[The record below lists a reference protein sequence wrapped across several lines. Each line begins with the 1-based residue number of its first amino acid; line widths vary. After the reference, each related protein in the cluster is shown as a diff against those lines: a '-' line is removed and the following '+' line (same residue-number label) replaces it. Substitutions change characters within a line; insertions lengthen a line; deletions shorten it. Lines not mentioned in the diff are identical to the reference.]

1 MTQHLPYCLLTPV
14 KTDKLPK
21 QKCKIVTNLTKTF
34 EAYDILSLLK
44 PGLLAVDIETNGT
57 NAANKE
63 TVIVGLGLAQK
74 SIAIYFDFK
83 TCSPQVKQ
91 YIFSYLSSSD
101 FMMVGHNIFFDS
113 AFLTRDSGKFWNWTY
128 CTYGLFR
135 QLATEGFNNQK
146 WSLKTAQVELLGW
159 ESTNETELDNW
170 LIDNNHTGDVKKEH
184 KPGYYPRFINGEQ
197 RFVKPDKSKMFNA
210 PADILGYYCC
220 LDASST
226 FDLLIDVLLPAVI
239 NLGPGKDNFVNYH
252 SMFITTV
259 RLHVY
264 QQLSGILVD
273 KDNLIKHRD
282 WLTEE
287 ISKAE
292 SAFLNHPDIKA
303 GIAEYNR
310 LAVDKLRTNPPTKYK
325 KLPIL
330 GKTPNQF
337 KKDGS
342 VSQTYL
348 KWLAK
353 REQIAKGPELTKTY
367 LNWAVKIELAEEQNH
382 FNINSGQQRQWLFYD
397 YLKFPVLIKSD
408 NGNPAVDK
416 RALLGWGEPGQLLKH
431 SNDLVKELG
440 YVNGCLDTI
449 IDNVLHPQFRLP
461 GTVTGRIA
469 GSGGVNLQQVPK
481 SRGYLSC
488 YISRPGYVWIDYDF
502 TALEQVVLAE
512 LSKDPTLFK
521 LYGPDAPASQDVY
534 LFNGYYLPGLGKD
547 IKAAGYNP
555 DCPTPETIAKAK
567 KEAKS
572 ARAVSKT
579 VTLGSSYGMG
589 PGKLAM
595 TLRLQ
600 GIACSDIEA
609 REIYQAYWKLYQGV
623 KLYERYLLDEHRRRG
638 GYVLNGIGR
647 PIGVSND
654 LIKDIVNRVVQS
666 TGHDLLIYYI
676 SILDKLLR
684 DANIKA
690 NGIAWDWH
698 DEVIL
703 EVREQD
709 AEEVYQLFGKA
720 FTILNERLEPTI
732 PLKGD
737 GQIVRS
743 LAEAKLEG

>member
-1 MTQHLPYCLLTPV
+1 MTQQLPYCLLTPV
-14 KTDKLPK
+14 KTEKLAK
-21 QKCKIVTNLTKTF
+21 NQCRILTNLTKTS
-34 EAYDILSLLK
+34 EAYDILSLFK
-44 PGLLAVDIETNGT
+44 PGILAVDIETNGT
-57 NAANKE
+57 NAANKD
-63 TVIVGLGLAQK
+63 TNIVGLGLAQK
-74 SIAIYFDFK
+74 QLAVYIDFL
-83 TCSPQVKQ
+83 TCSNQVKQ
-91 YIFSYLSSSD
+91 YILSYLANPD
-101 FMMVGHNIFFDS
+101 YELVGHNTFFDS
-113 AFLTRDSGKFWNWTY
+113 AFLTRDSGRWYNWKFD
-128 CTYGLFR
+128 TYGLFR
-135 QLATEGFNNQK
+135 QLATEGWQGQK
-146 WSLKTAQVELLGW
+146 WSLKTAQIELLGW

-170 LIDNNHTGDVKKEH
+170 LIDNNYSGDVKREH

-197 RFVKPDKSKMFNA
+197 RFVKPSKGDMFNA

-226 FDLLIDVLLPAVI
+226 YDLLLEVMVPAMI
-239 NLGPGKDNFVNYH
+239 NLGPATKSFLEYH
-252 SMFITTV
+252 AVYMTSV

-264 QQLSGILVD
+264 QQLRGISLD
-273 KDNLIKHRD
+273 KDSLVKHRD
-282 WLTEE
+282 WLVEE
-287 ISKAE
+287 IVRAE
-292 SAFLNHPDIKA
+292 QAFFNHVDIKE
-303 GIAEYNR
+303 GITEYNK
-310 LAVDKLRTNPPTKYK
+310 LAVDKMLANPPTKHK

-330 GKTPNQF
+330 GQAPNQF

-342 VSQTYL
+342 VSQTYV

-353 REQIAKGPELTKTY
+353 RDEIAKGPELTKTY
-367 LNWAVKIELAEEQNH
+367 VNWLAKIELAKEQNH

-416 RALLGWGEPGQLLKH
+416 RALLSWGEPGQLLKH
-431 SNDLVKELG
+431 SNDLTKELG
-440 YVNGCLDTI
+440 YVNGCLDNL
-449 IDNVLHPQFRLP
+449 IDDVIHPQFRLP
-461 GTVTGRIA
+461 GTVTGRLA
-469 GSGGVNLQQVPK
+469 GSGGLNLQQLPK

-488 YISRPGYVWIDYDF
+488 YRSRPGYVWVDYDH

-521 LYGPDAPASQDVY
+521 LYGPDAPSNDVY

-567 KEAKS
+567 KEAKT

-600 GIACSDIEA
+600 GIDCSDVEA
-609 REIYQAYWKLYQGV
+609 KSIYQAYWKLYQGV
-623 KLYERYLLDEHRRRG
+623 KLYERYLLDEYRKRNG
-638 GYVLNGIGR
+638 WVYNGIGR
-647 PIGVSND
+647 PIGICED
-654 LIKDIVNRVVQS
+654 LTKDIVNRVVQS
-666 TGHDLLIYYI
+666 TGHDLHMIYI
-676 SILDKLLR
+676 SILDSLFKKHKLEVH
-684 DANIKA
+684 
-690 NGIAWDWH
+690 GIVWDFH
-698 DEVIL
+698 DETIV

-709 AEEVYQLFGKA
+709 ADEVLSLFKKA
-720 FTILNERLEPTI
+720 YDILNERLEPLI

-737 GQIVRS
+737 GSIVRN